1 MKKCEALTGMAAR
14 GRGRGRGKPLSFNTE
29 QLGFNKG
36 DALPPP
42 VAEPPPAYPTMQSL
56 PAPLVKTQASLYI
69 ASCLG
74 KQRRKFQESAFYIL
88 AKPSEPDIKRFSD
101 KYNARKAADFTFDAA
116 FLPEQ
121 LQPAKRTRA
130 RRKRKDNNATS
141 AGASTKKWKEDDI
154 EQKLR
159 ALEETEGKAEN
170 EESTVEDDRLR
181 KKIKQEQDSEDQ
193 EVEEEV
199 EDEEELEEE
208 TDYVAGYF
216 DNGESYLDEEDDNL
230 DDGPVY

>member
-1 MKKCEALTGMAAR
+1 MATPTIGGLSDVPVIINVTSLRSSERECSSPDRFFRQYPSDCLWKEDSLRVVLNVYSKLRECNPKLSSREITHLTAEMTGTSFDTVLEA
-14 GRGRGRGKPLSFNTE
+14 KQSFK
-29 QLGFNKG
+29 QLRW
-36 DALPPP
+36 
-42 VAEPPPAYPTMQSL
+42 TH
-56 PAPLVKTQASLYI
+56 
-69 ASCLG
+69 
-74 KQRRKFQESAFYIL
+74 
-88 AKPSEPDIKRFSD
+88 
-101 KYNARKAADFTFDAA
+101 AA

>member
-1 MKKCEALTGMAAR
+1 MAPPNKIVSCASINTRYLNNILRFESRCVNGVQEIDDPPSPGNYYQKHSCGQILSGQALQIVLNVYSKLRQWYPNTQVGEASTVTGALTGVGSR
-14 GRGRGRGKPLSFNTE
+14 TVLN
-29 QLGFNKG
+29 
-36 DALPPP
+36 
-42 VAEPPPAYPTMQSL
+42 
-56 PAPLVKTQASLYI
+56 VK
-69 ASCLG
+69 
-74 KQRRKFQESAFYIL
+74 
-88 AKPSEPDIKRFSD
+88 KRF
-101 KYNARKAADFTFDAA
+101 KELCEKDAA